1 MIDGAG
7 LGLRRALLDPLL
19 QAEGATTN
27 AQPDFLEASPENW
40 MEVGGAFGRRFR
52 ALSERYA
59 LRAHGLALSI
69 GGPAPLDIDWLK
81 RVRAFLD
88 AHDIDDYSDHLSF
101 CSDDGQLYELLPLP
115 FTAEAVEHV
124 AARVA
129 IVQDVL
135 ERTIALENISAY
147 ARLPGELS
155 EAQFLNAVLDRA
167 NCDLM
172 LDINNV
178 YVNAMNHGEDAI
190 ALIDSLP
197 AGRIRALHV
206 AGHQLQADGLRI
218 DTHGEAVIAPV
229 WALLDHAY
237 SRYGVLPTVLERDFN
252 LPPWAELMAE
262 LHTVREHQARA
273 SNEPMHV

>member
-1 MIDGAG
+1 MEAAG
-7 LGLRRALLDPLL
+7 LGLRRALLDPLA
-19 QAEGATTN
+19 QADDDAAGA
-27 AQPDFLEASPENW
+27 PDFLEAAPENW
-40 MEVGGAFGRRFR
+40 MDVGGAYGRRFR
-52 ALSERYA
+52 ALSERYP

-69 GGPAPLDIDWLK
+69 GGPAPLDLDWL
-81 RVRAFLD
+81 RRLRAFLD
-88 AHDIDDYSDHLSF
+88 AHGIGDYSDHLSF

-124 AARVA
+124 ARRVA

-147 ARLPGELS
+147 ARLPGEFG
-155 EAQFLNAVLDRA
+155 EAQFLNAVIERA
-167 NCDLM
+167 DCDLL
-172 LDINNV
+172 LDVNNV
-178 YVNAMNHGEDAI
+178 YVNASNHGEDAL

-197 AGRIRALHV
+197 AGRIRGLHI

-237 SRYGVLPTVLERDFN
+237 ARFGVLPTVLERDFN
-252 LPPWAELMAE
+252 LPPWPELSAELQT
-262 LHTVREHQARA
+262 LREHQARA
-273 SNEPMHV
+273 RNEPPHV

>member
-1 MIDGAG
+1 MTVAAG
-7 LGLRRALLDPLL
+7 LGLRRALLDPLA
-19 QAEGATTN
+19 QADEALGA
-27 AQPDFLEASPENW
+27 PDFLEAAPENW
-40 MEVGGAFGRRFR
+40 MEVGGALGRRFR
-52 ALSERYA
+52 ALSERYP

-69 GGPAPLDIDWLK
+69 GGPAPLDLDWL
-81 RVRAFLD
+81 RRLRGFLD
-88 AHDIDDYSDHLSF
+88 AHDIADYSDHLSF

-115 FTAEAVEHV
+115 FTDEAVEHL
-124 AARVA
+124 AGRVA

-155 EAQFLNAVLDRA
+155 EAQFLNAVIERA
-167 NCDLM
+167 DCDLV
-172 LDINNV
+172 LDVNNV
-178 YVNAMNHGEDAI
+178 YVNAMNHGEDAS

-197 AGRIRALHV
+197 LGRVRGLHV

-237 SRYGVLPTVLERDFN
+237 ARFGVLPTVLERDFN
-252 LPPWAELMAE
+252 LPPWPQLLAELQTLRA
-262 LHTVREHQARA
+262 HQARA
-273 SNEPMHV
+273 MNEPMHV